1 MPTLDDDDDDFD
13 DEEEDDDVTVFE
25 PTPWGAKQR
34 VMPRMTF
41 KAAVSKIITLVP
53 SLVRELPPPIPAR
66 PALAAPTF
74 AAPAFAAPA
83 FAAPAF
89 AAPPLPAPAFA
100 APMFAAQSLPAHV
113 VQTWPVKRVRALQLK
128 RILAAFSGAVL
139 VLLGALIVQRV
150 RETPPPRAHVG
161 ASLARSLTTDVKRER
176 DDHAV
181 VVQPVAISVTPIEP
195 TVPDAADAPTD
206 EAGQAQPIAK
216 KRSRLKKPRR
226 IVAGDTS
233 TPLGGL
239 RPRAFR

>member
-1 MPTLDDDDDDFD
+1 MPTLDDD
-13 DEEEDDDVTVFE
+13 DDDVTVFE

-34 VMPRMTF
+34 VMPRKTF

-53 SLVRELPPPIPAR
+53 SLVRPLPPPIPTR
-66 PALAAPTF
+66 PALAAPALSAPPL

-89 AAPPLPAPAFA
+89 AAPAFAPAFAVPAFA
-100 APMFAAQSLPAHV
+100 APALPAHV
-113 VQTWPVKRVRALQLK
+113 VQTWPVMRVRALQLK
-128 RILAAFSGAVL
+128 RILAACSGALL
-139 VLLGALIVQRV
+139 VLLGVLIVQRV

-161 ASLARSLTTDVKRER
+161 ASLARSLTSDAKPQR
-176 DDHAV
+176 DDRAV
-181 VVQPVAISVTPIEP
+181 VVQPVAVSVTPIEP
-195 TVPDAADAPTD
+195 TVPDAADAPID
-206 EAGQAQPIAK
+206 EAAQVPIAK